1 VNWIFALAAFS
12 VVGCTASPQ
21 SAQTAGAERAVREG
35 EINMSNIDTFSEV
48 SADRLLRRILSAA
61 LANCRIDPGAR
72 GTSGDKTPI
81 RTCLQASMRR
91 DVARVEGRVVAARFA
106 RIGATMIEAATS
118 RDFASADVPE
128 PVAVQPVIANLT
140 PVSAI
145 KARPEAT
152 TDELNRR
159 ESARL
164 RALIS
169 SN

>member
-1 VNWIFALAAFS
+1 
-12 VVGCTASPQ
+12 
-21 SAQTAGAERAVREG
+21 
-35 EINMSNIDTFSEV
+35 
-48 SADRLLRRILSAA
+48 
-61 LANCRIDPGAR
+61 
-72 GTSGDKTPI
+72 
-81 RTCLQASMRR
+81 MRR

-140 PVSAI
+140 PVPAI
-145 KARPEAT
+145 NARPEVT
-152 TDELNRR
+152 TDDLNRR

-164 RALIS
+164 RALMS

>member
-1 VNWIFALAAFS
+1 MNWIVLAALS

-21 SAQTAGAERAVREG
+21 SAQTASAERVVRDG
-35 EINMSNIDTFSEV
+35 EINLSNIDTSSEV
-48 SADRLLRRILSAA
+48 GADRLLRRILSAA
-61 LANCRIDPGAR
+61 VANCRIEGTRQTPKGA
-72 GTSGDKTPI
+72 TPV
-81 RTCLQASMRR
+81 RACLQASMTR
-91 DVARVEGRVVAARFA
+91 DVARVKGRVVAARFA
-106 RIGATMIEAATS
+106 RTGATMMEAATH
-118 RDFASADVPE
+118 DFAGGDARE

-145 KARPEAT
+145 NARVEVT